1 MASDLGCQPMEEKKF
16 FRIDAKKVEKSSLRK
31 SVFKLKKRA
40 EFMSVRKNGISN
52 RSKFFIINFQYIPNS
67 ENFLG
72 ITVSKKVGKAVI
84 RNYLKRI
91 IRSIIRKNI
100 NLIPNG
106 LLFEIIP
113 KKGAEKTSYHL
124 LERDLVDTLTTL
136 KI

>member
-124 LERDLVDTLTTL
+124 LEKDLVDTLTTL

>member
-1 MASDLGCQPMEEKKF
+1 MEEKKF
-16 FRIDAKKVEKSSLRK
+16 FRIDAKKAEKSSLRK

-40 EFMSVRKNGISN
+40 EFISVRKNGICN

-124 LERDLVDTLTTL
+124 LERDLVDTLITL

>member
-106 LLFEIIP
+106 LLFEIFP

-124 LERDLVDTLTTL
+124 LEKDLVDTLTTL